1 MKGKQPAA
9 IKPFEVICSED
20 LRRTDTIA
28 SRGNFMTKAVIQ
40 ECKSYELDTL
50 IAKIHAADEILGG

>member
-1 MKGKQPAA
+1 
-9 IKPFEVICSED
+9 
-20 LRRTDTIA
+20 
-28 SRGNFMTKAVIQ
+28 MTKAVIQ